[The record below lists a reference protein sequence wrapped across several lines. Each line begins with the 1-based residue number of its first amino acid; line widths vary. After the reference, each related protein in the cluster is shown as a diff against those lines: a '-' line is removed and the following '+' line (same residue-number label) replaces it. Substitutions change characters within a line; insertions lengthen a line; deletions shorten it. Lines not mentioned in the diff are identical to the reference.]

1 MVEYCFSFG
10 WHVCKC
16 GFCPVQWVYL
26 CWRMALYRRFIR
38 TFSPLYR
45 FSRHPTHIPRV
56 SRFKPPLSSRSKHL
70 TVQRPWPHHHSR
82 MTVTAPSQSY
92 DRDTKTA
99 KWPWPPSDLDTRS
112 HVTRTLYWSA
122 ACLRSL
128 HILGFACLPGSSCYL
143 LGYCSCWGKDIYIY
157 IGRIP
162 LFSEGGKGTLTFIF
176 VNMIRTVWMPATHCG
191 LFWRLSP
198 VCTFWG
204 IISPTTFWTH
214 WVVRGDVL
222 LFILDALTYRVQ
234 NASQLLFSCRVY
246 DGRGLALACLSVSML
261 VSDLKTFVQE
271 QLFRPKGQN
280 PVEKTWHSIMCQ

>member
-26 CWRMALYRRFIR
+26 CWRMAHYRRFIR

-162 LFSEGGKGTLTFIF
+162 LF
-176 VNMIRTVWMPATHCG
+176 
-191 LFWRLSP
+191 
-198 VCTFWG
+198 FWG
-204 IISPTTFWTH
+204 GQRHFNLHFCQHDPYSLDASYTLRFVLETVTCLYVLGNYFTH
-214 WVVRGDVL
+214 N
-222 LFILDALTYRVQ
+222 ILDTLSCKRWC
-234 NASQLLFSCRVY
+234 ASF
-246 DGRGLALACLSVSML
+246 
-261 VSDLKTFVQE
+261 
-271 QLFRPKGQN
+271 
-280 PVEKTWHSIMCQ
+280 HSWCINLQSAER